1 MKNGLGIAKEVIWN
15 RRYKAWKTWF
25 FAFFLVTIACIW
37 RDSLE
42 IFKVYATWS
51 SIGLV
56 ALIGG
61 LSATDF
67 IAIKKET

>member
-1 MKNGLGIAKEVIWN
+1 MKSRLGLAKEVIWN
-15 RRYKAWKTWF
+15 RRYTAWRTWF
-25 FAFFLVTIACIW
+25 FALFLIAIACIW
-37 RDSLE
+37 RGSLE

-67 IAIKKET
+67 IAIKKEK